1 VADYRLRR
9 LALFFF
15 FSPREKE
22 TTSPVRSQSA
32 QTGRYFS
39 RLLIA
44 VRDYDICRASAYARR
59 SSVRSTGSRMSP
71 WRWNGNRACRCLVST
86 SATQTS
92 LISRPTICRPRRHPA
107 AVRTTNAPRVA
118 ASRRPVVL
126 VVVVDLRLSPR
137 SIKGA
142 ISRDK
147 NPRLVSFCLFSSL
160 LFSFHPVVSRV
171 VSARADVAI
180 EIVTDDVCKT
190 I

>member
-1 VADYRLRR
+1 MRLPTHADPRFGAPDLVS
-9 LALFFF
+9 LAV
-15 FSPREKE
+15 K
-22 TTSPVRSQSA
+22 Q
-32 QTGRYFS
+32 GR
-39 RLLIA
+39 
-44 VRDYDICRASAYARR
+44 
-59 SSVRSTGSRMSP
+59 
-71 WRWNGNRACRCLVST
+71 RCLVST

-107 AVRTTNAPRVA
+107 AVRTTNAPRIA

-126 VVVVDLRLSPR
+126 VVVVVAVVDLRLSPR

-147 NPRLVSFCLFSSL
+147 NRVSFRFVSSLLLSSPL